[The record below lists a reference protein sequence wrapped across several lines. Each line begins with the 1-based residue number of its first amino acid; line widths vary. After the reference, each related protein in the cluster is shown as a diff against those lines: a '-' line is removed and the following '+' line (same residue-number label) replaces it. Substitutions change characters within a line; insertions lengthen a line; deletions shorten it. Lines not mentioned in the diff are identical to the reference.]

1 MPISC
6 LWGWPPPLAWLLMNL
21 ALQEGREVE
30 VAKNRGRNKEKRVGM
45 RRRVGTRSS
54 HRWPSAWPLSPCL
67 PCTQAD
73 KIGTG
78 FLPSAYQK
86 QVIFKTKQN
95 KTKSKAL
102 QRVRTHGCE
111 LHWVNV
117 VGKKSVLSLQP
128 PVRAQS
134 SDVKLRFDKRWR
146 HLKRLCHLPH
156 FYFPGGCMM
165 GPGLSAEPLL
175 AFSVPFAV
183 WGTW

>member
-1 MPISC
+1 MERARHTAGAQLMPISC

-30 VAKNRGRNKEKRVGM
+30 VAKNRSRNKEKRVGM

-86 QVIFKTKQN
+86 QVIFKNKTKQN
-95 KTKSKAL
+95 KIKSPTESQDTWLWTTLGQCGWQEICSFAS
-102 QRVRTHGCE
+102 TACE
-111 LHWVNV
+111 
-117 VGKKSVLSLQP
+117 GSE
-128 PVRAQS
+128 
-134 SDVKLRFDKRWR
+134 LRYQVEIW
-146 HLKRLCHLPH
+146 
-156 FYFPGGCMM
+156 
-165 GPGLSAEPLL
+165 
-175 AFSVPFAV
+175 
-183 WGTW
+183 